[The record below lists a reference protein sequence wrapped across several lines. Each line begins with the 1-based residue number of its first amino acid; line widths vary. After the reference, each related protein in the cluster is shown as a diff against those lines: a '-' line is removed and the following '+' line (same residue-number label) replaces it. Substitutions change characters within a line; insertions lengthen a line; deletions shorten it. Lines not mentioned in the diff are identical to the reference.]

1 MKLFFIFPI
10 KGPVNGVK
18 IIAQHLL
25 NAFLND
31 ELKTILIDTS
41 QAEKY
46 KEFGSFNFKKLFFV
60 FTIFKKLK
68 EISKGDFVYMNFS
81 TKGFSLYRDLW
92 ILRYLNHKKANI
104 TIHIHA
110 NGLDEIRNIYL
121 KKMINKVKII
131 VINNKQFELL
141 KGYKS
146 VYCVKNCLPDYY
158 GGEFNF
164 TYTYT
169 EEKKL
174 LYMSNLSEQKGIDK
188 LMSICKSVE
197 NQKNYTITICGG
209 VLDQYSQEVLN
220 EILEKYKFV
229 SFLGPIELL
238 DKKMEI
244 YKEHDFL
251 VFLSDEDYEVF
262 PLVYIEA
269 LMNGL
274 SVISTSQIVLDDII
288 SNESGLLLND
298 NNYIDYI
305 NTYDTEAKILELKR
319 KNRLKF
325 EQSFQFNAYYQS
337 IKKIIF
343 DAS

>member
-31 ELKTILIDTS
+31 DLKTILIDTS

-46 KEFGSFNFKKLFFV
+46 KEFGSFNFKKLFFI
-60 FTIFKKLK
+60 FSIFKKLK
-68 EISKGDFVYMNFS
+68 EITNGDFVYMNFS

-92 ILRYLNHKKANI
+92 ILKYVHYKKANI

-110 NGLDEIRNIYL
+110 NGLDEIRNKYL
-121 KKMINKVKII
+121 KNMINKVKII

-141 KGYKS
+141 KGYES
-146 VYCVKNCLPDYY
+146 VYCIKNCLPDYY
-158 GGEFNF
+158 AGEFNIN
-164 TYTYT
+164 YNYT

-188 LMSICKSVE
+188 LMSICKNVE
-197 NQKNYTITICGG
+197 NYNNFTITICGG
-209 VLDQYSQEVLN
+209 VLDQHSQEVLN
-220 EILEKYKFV
+220 QILKKYKFV

-244 YKEHDFL
+244 YKAHDFL

-274 SVISTSQIVLDDII
+274 SVISTNQIVLDDII
-288 SNESGLLLND
+288 SNESGLLLNN

-305 NTYDTEAKILELKR
+305 NTYNTTAKIIELKQ

-325 EQSFQFNAYYQS
+325 EQTFQFNSYYQS
-337 IKKIIF
+337 IKKIVF
-343 DAS
+343 NAS